1 MNEVFAWL
9 YLCLLIIIGGA
20 ITIFLWYIYQRIT
33 KIKKAF
39 DSLDQSI
46 LEQTDVLKDIEEK
59 EDSVKKTQKN
69 ILEMNIEFSRKIR
82 LILSKYKGEE
92 FDTRVLKSLSDEI
105 DYELTNRSDET
116 ETSSVNDEPE
126 FCSDLE
132 YKSIE
137 LLENSS
143 AEMFKNIIPDEYANK
158 EVNNKTKDN
167 ISDFGKFKLQD
178 VFKKMS
184 KKGGGMK

>member
-92 FDTRVLKSLSDEI
+92 FDTRILKSLSDEI
-105 DYELTNRSDET
+105 DKTLTNRPEDEI
-116 ETSSVNDEPE
+116 SSVEDDDGFN
-126 FCSDLE
+126 SDLE

-143 AEMFKNIIPDEYANK
+143 AEMFKNIIPDEYTK
-158 EVNNKTKDN
+158 EEDNKTKDN
-167 ISDFGKFKLQD
+167 ISDFGQFKLQEI
-178 VFKKMS
+178 FRKMK
-184 KKGGGMK
+184 KKGGG